1 MSHQHQAKNEYTPG
15 YGDLTE
21 LNSCRLILDTVRE
34 TTLKEIA
41 KNYLDLLESSG
52 AIYEANGDYALG
64 IFSSGW
70 CQFLDSASRKL
81 CNTEDNVEALNS
93 GRWICHECCWKEA
106 SLESIKTKKPIDIEC
121 KGGIR
126 LFAVPIIAD
135 GKAVGS
141 MNIGY
146 GDPPTDPE
154 KLQEIAERYQVDP
167 DKLTQLAQEYRPRLT
182 QIIEAAKS
190 QLTISAKLIGQI
202 IESKQVRKSLQFERD
217 RFEKFINV
225 AGHIFVAINADEEVV
240 LINKR
245 GSNVFGYSREEI
257 SGKNWFDNFI
267 PERLREDVKEVFS
280 KWVTG
285 EVEAVEYFENP
296 VLTKSGEERLIA
308 WHNTVLYDE
317 VGRFLFSVS
326 SGEDITER
334 KQAEDA
340 LQKAHYELEKRVEE
354 RTHELE
360 VSLRNESMLAD
371 LIRNASL
378 AIGIGYPDGRIG
390 IVNQAFE
397 KLTGYT
403 EDELKEIKWNEVLT
417 PPEWTKH
424 EAAQLEELQRTKQP
438 IKYEKEYLRKDGSR
452 IPVELSV
459 HPRFDEDENLE
470 FYFGFIT
477 DLTERKKAEKELVK
491 VQKLE
496 STGILAGGIAHD
508 FNNLLMGIL
517 GNISL
522 AKMYIK
528 TDYQAL
534 EKLNDAEKATIR
546 AQDLTK
552 QLLTFSKGGEPI
564 RKPAVITPILKD
576 STFFALT
583 GSNVKCDFMIA
594 DNLLPVMIDE
604 GQISQVIQNIVKNA
618 DQAMPDGGTI
628 TIKAENKII
637 RKKDALSLNEGRY
650 IQITF
655 EDKGI
660 GIPEKDI
667 SKIFDPYFST
677 KKIGSGLGL
686 AVTYSII
693 KNHGGI
699 ITVESIR
706 EKGTVFYIYLPVTEE
721 APSMPNELEERSLGS
736 GGKILIMDDDKMV
749 IQVASEMLGHIGYE
763 SATAGDGAEA
773 IALYQKAQSEN
784 SLFDAVILDLTIPG
798 GMGGKETIKKLLEID
813 PNVKAIVSSGYA
825 NDPIMADYANFGFSG
840 VVAKPYTT
848 QELKNV
854 LHSLLD

>member
-1 MSHQHQAKNEYTPG
+1 MSNQHQLKKEYTPG

-21 LNSCRLILDTVRE
+21 LNTCRLILDTVGE
-34 TTLKEIA
+34 ATLKEIA
-41 KNYLDLLESSG
+41 NYYLDLLESSG

-70 CQFLDSASRKL
+70 CQYLDSASRKL
-81 CNTEDNVEALNS
+81 CNTEDNIEAMNN
-93 GRWICHECCWKEA
+93 GKWICHECCWKEA

-121 KGGIR
+121 KGGIH
-126 LFAVPIIAD
+126 LYAVPILAD
-135 GKAVGS
+135 GKALGS

-154 KLQEIAERYQVDP
+154 KLQEIVVRYQVDL
-167 DKLTQLAQEYRPRLT
+167 DKLTQLGQEYRPRPP
-182 QIIEAAKS
+182 QIIDAAKS
-190 QLTISAKLIGQI
+190 QLTISAKLIGEI
-202 IESKQVRKSLQFERD
+202 IESKQVRESLQFERD

-225 AGHIFVAINADEEVV
+225 AGNIFVAINADGKVI

-245 GSNVFGYSREEI
+245 GSDVLGYCQEEI
-257 SGKNWFDNFI
+257 TGKNWFENFI
-267 PERLREDVKEVFS
+267 PQRLHNDVKELFKKLVI
-280 KWVTG
+280 G
-285 EVEAVEYFENP
+285 EVEPDEYFENP
-296 VLTKSGEERLIA
+296 VLTKSGEERLIT
-308 WHNTVLYDE
+308 WHNTVLFDDA
-317 VGRFLFSVS
+317 GRFLFSVS

-334 KQAEDA
+334 KQIEAA
-340 LQKAHYELEKRVEE
+340 LQKAHDELEKRVKE

-371 LIRNASL
+371 LIREASL
-378 AIGIGYPDGRIG
+378 AIVIEYPDGRIG

-403 EDELKEIKWNEVLT
+403 EDELKKIKWNEVLT

-424 EAAQLEELQRTKQP
+424 EAAKLEELRRTKQP
-438 IKYEKEYLRKDGSR
+438 VRYEKEYLRKDGSR
-452 IPVELSV
+452 VPVELSV

-477 DLTERKKAEKELVK
+477 DLTERKKAEKELIK

-508 FNNLLMGIL
+508 FNNMLTGIL

-534 EKLNDAEKATIR
+534 DKLNDAEKASIR

-552 QLLTFSKGGEPI
+552 QLLTFSKGGEPV
-564 RKPAVITPILKD
+564 RKPTIITQLLKD
-576 STFFALT
+576 STSFALT
-583 GSNVKCDFMIA
+583 GSNVKCDFFIV
-594 DNLLPVMIDE
+594 DDLWPVMIDE
-604 GQISQVIQNIVKNA
+604 GQINQVLQNVVKNA
-618 DQAMPDGGTI
+618 DQAMPHGGKI
-628 TIKAENKII
+628 TMQAENKII
-637 RKKDALSLNEGRY
+637 SKKDVVSLNEGRY
-650 IQITF
+650 VKITIK
-655 EDKGI
+655 DKGI

-677 KKIGSGLGL
+677 KKGGSGLGL
-686 AVTYSII
+686 AVAYSII
-693 KNHGGI
+693 KNHGGL
-699 ITVESIR
+699 ITVESKQGG
-706 EKGTVFYIYLPVTEE
+706 ETVFNIYLPVSEE
-721 APSMPNELEERSLGS
+721 VPFMHMESEERSIGS
-736 GGKILIMDDDKMV
+736 GGKILIMDDDQMV
-749 IQVASEMLGHIGYE
+749 IQVASEMLRLMGYE
-763 SATAGDGAEA
+763 SAPAGDGAEA

-784 SLFDAVILDLTIPG
+784 SFFDAVILDLTIPG

-825 NDPIMADYANFGFSG
+825 NDPIMADYANFGFRS
-840 VVAKPYTT
+840 VVAKPYTM
-848 QELKNV
+848 QKFKEV
-854 LHSLLD
+854 LLSVLD